1 MYVHSRVH
9 QRICLF
15 VGEPDL
21 TELEIADDK
30 GKTLSFP
37 KETEG
42 IRNNLAWS
50 CAPPAPGLE
59 DRR

>member
-1 MYVHSRVH
+1 MYVSFLLPFQSRIGANES
-9 QRICLF
+9 RN
-15 VGEPDL
+15 
-21 TELEIADDK
+21 TDDK

-37 KETEG
+37 KETEE
-42 IRNNLAWS
+42 IRNNTAWS